1 MSNKPP
7 AELRSPS
14 AKKERSSLG
23 VLKSVF
29 KFVQCFV
36 ILTGWV
42 EKLWQKIEPFRSFIA
57 DLFS

>member
-1 MSNKPP
+1 M
-7 AELRSPS
+7 
-14 AKKERSSLG
+14 G

-42 EKLWQKIEPFRSFIA
+42 EKLWQKIEPLRSFIA